1 MSHQERIFV
10 VVNPTL
16 DRQVA
21 LDRTLITSQL
31 MTPRPEICVFVA
43 VDSNTVNL
51 DARNPSIYRDTDWF
65 EQQIHKPLREA
76 GLKYRI
82 EISWSNDWQGS
93 IMASAKHFGAT
104 RIMIRAGNPAK
115 SRRFIFAESKWGL
128 LKEANCPVVL
138 VRDNAKPA
146 RKVVLAAVNFQAS
159 RINQEALNKNILE
172 KGHFIA
178 ESYGADFHVVNAYID
193 SLLYPDRGR
202 LANQTGLDSQ
212 KTHVVKGYTDEVIS
226 KVAKQVDAD
235 VVVIGTLGQT
245 GLTKTRRGNTA
256 ERVISAVDVDVVV
269 VNSEY

>member
-1 MSHQERIFV
+1 MSQQERIFV

-16 DRQVA
+16 DQQVA
-21 LDRTLITSQL
+21 LDRTIITARLIT
-31 MTPRPEICVFVA
+31 PKPEICVFVA
-43 VDSNTVNL
+43 VDRNTVDL
-51 DARNPSIYRDTDWF
+51 DASNPKIYRNTDWF
-65 EQQIHKPLREA
+65 EQQIHKPLIEA
-76 GLKYRI
+76 GLEYST
-82 EISWSNDWQGS
+82 EVSWSDDWQGA
-93 IMASAKHFGAT
+93 IMASAKRFGAT
-104 RIMIRAGNPAK
+104 RIMIRAGKPTK

-138 VRDNAKPA
+138 VRDQAKPL

-159 RINQEALNKNILE
+159 RINQEILNKNILE
-172 KGHFIA
+172 KGQSIA
-178 ESYGADFHVVNAYID
+178 KSYGADFHVVNAYVD

-202 LANQTGLDSQ
+202 LANQTGVDSS
-212 KTHVVKGYTDEVIS
+212 KTHVSKGYTDEVIS

>member
-1 MSHQERIFV
+1 MSHQEKMFV

-16 DRQVA
+16 DKQVA
-21 LDRTLITSQL
+21 LERALITAQL
-31 MTPRPEICVFVA
+31 ITPRPEICVFVA

-65 EQQIHKPLREA
+65 EQQIHAPLREA

-82 EISWSNDWQGS
+82 EISWSNDWQGA

-104 RIMIRAGNPAK
+104 LIMIRAGKPIK
-115 SRRFIFAESKWGL
+115 KRFIFAESKWEL

-138 VRDNAKPA
+138 VRDEAKPQ

-159 RINQEALNKNILE
+159 RINQEILNRNILE
-172 KGHFIA
+172 RGMNLA

-202 LANQTGLDSQ
+202 LAKQTGLNQSN
-212 KTHVVKGYTDEVIS
+212 THVLKGYTDEVIS
-226 KVAKQVDAD
+226 KVAKKVDAD
-235 VVVIGTLGQT
+235 VVIIGTLGQT

-256 ERVISAVDVDVVV
+256 ERVISALDVDVVV